1 MLDPKMKIMSMLSEE
16 ELGFVCFRIPVR
28 GQALII
34 PRSSHQDTGTQL
46 CGE

>member
-16 ELGFVCFRIPVR
+16 SGFVCFRIPVR

-34 PRSSHQDTGTQL
+34 PRSSHKDTGTQL